1 MVKRNWNIGRRAFL
15 KSAGAVLLLPATAG
29 IAHATSAKEATRQ
42 VVLGSAAPRRL
53 CAVFVGNGVALPPPE
68 HPIHRK
74 WHWFPHE
81 VGPNF
86 ELTAPL
92 EPLRNVRDQF
102 SVVSGLS
109 HRALWPIYAHTTAG
123 YFLTGADPQSPAGN
137 SISMD
142 QVLAE
147 YAGSQTLYPSLTI
160 GTEGGAGD
168 VSRSNTM
175 SYMQSGQAI
184 PAIGGTPRA
193 VFNELFSVDTR
204 DKGAQARGFD
214 RDRSMLDAAV
224 QQVKSLQSRLGPD
237 DKRRLDEYLTSVRN
251 TETRIDRAE
260 AWLDVPKPEVNAGLF
275 QLDADPVSDGP
286 AAFLDAMYQLVHT
299 AFVTDST
306 RIATFQAVGEGAGA
320 IAKDFPKTLGM
331 DRIHHQL
338 THEYD
343 KTEDGWE
350 QWARYDQF
358 QVERLAVFLEMLAN
372 TDDPFADGSLLDNT
386 IVLYGS
392 GTSETHVTKNYP
404 IIVAGGRNM
413 GLVHGI
419 HRRYEGDLPFANLL
433 LTLLQT
439 LGVPAERFADSTG
452 TFDLTTMA

>member
-1 MVKRNWNIGRRAFL
+1 MVKRNRYVSRRAFL
-15 KSAGAVLLLPATAG
+15 KGAGATLLLPATAG
-29 IAHATSAKEATRQ
+29 IAYATSGSKAAQQ
-42 VVLGSAAPRRL
+42 VVQSSGAPRRL
-53 CAVFVGNGVALPPPE
+53 CAVFVCNGVALPPPG
-68 HPIHRK
+68 HPIREK
-74 WHWFPHE
+74 WHWFPHQ
-81 VGPNF
+81 VGADF

-92 EPLRNVRDQF
+92 EPLRNIRDQI

-109 HRALWPIYAHTTAG
+109 HASLWPIYAHTTAG

-142 QVLAE
+142 QVLAQ
-147 YAGSQTLYPSLTI
+147 YSGSQTLYPSLTI

-175 SYMQSGQAI
+175 SYMQSGQPI

-204 DKGAQARGFD
+204 DKSAQARGFD
-214 RDRSMLDAAV
+214 RDRSLLDAAV
-224 QQVKSLQSRLGPD
+224 QQVKSLQSQLGPED
-237 DKRRLDEYLTSVRN
+237 RQRLDEYLTSVRN

-260 AWLDVPKPEVNAGLF
+260 AWLDVPKPEVDAGLF
-275 QLDADPVSDGP
+275 QLDADPVYDGP
-286 AAFLDAMYQLVHT
+286 AAFLDAMYQLIHT

-306 RIATFQAVGEGAGA
+306 RIATFQAVGEGAGT
-320 IAKDFPKTLGM
+320 IAKEFPKSLGM

-350 QWARYDQF
+350 QWARYDRF
-358 QVERLAVFLEMLAN
+358 QVERLAVFLEILAS
-372 TDDPFADGSLLDNT
+372 TDDPFAEGSLLDNT

-419 HRRYEGDLPFANLL
+419 HRRYENDAPFSNLL

-439 LGVPAERFADSTG
+439 LGVPADSFADSTG
-452 TFDLTTMA
+452 TFDLTTIA

>member
-1 MVKRNWNIGRRAFL
+1 MVKRNWRIGRRTFL
-15 KSAGAVLLLPATAG
+15 KSAGATLLLPATAG
-29 IAHATSAKEATRQ
+29 ISFAAGSKEAAREVTRSS
-42 VVLGSAAPRRL
+42 GTPRRL
-53 CAVFVGNGVALPPPE
+53 CAIFVGNGVALPPPE
-68 HPIHRK
+68 NPIHEK

-86 ELTAPL
+86 KLTAPL
-92 EPLRNVRDQF
+92 EPLHNVRDQL

-109 HRALWPIYAHTTAG
+109 HPALWPIYAHTTAG
-123 YFLTGADPQSPAGN
+123 YFLTGANPQSPAGN
-137 SISMD
+137 TISMD
-142 QVLAE
+142 QVMAQ
-147 YAGSQTLYPSLTI
+147 YAGSHTLYPSLTI

-204 DKGAQARGFD
+204 DKSAQVRGFD

-224 QQVKSLQSRLGPD
+224 QQVKTLQSRLGAD

-260 AWLDVPKPEVNAGLF
+260 AWLDVPKPEVDPDLF
-275 QLDADPVSDGP
+275 QLDADPVADGP

-299 AFVTDST
+299 AFLTDST
-306 RIATFQAVGEGAGA
+306 RIVTFQAVGEGAGT
-320 IAKDFPKTLGM
+320 IAKEFPKTLGFNN
-331 DRIHHQL
+331 IHHAL

-343 KTEDGWE
+343 KTEEGWE
-350 QWARYDQF
+350 HWARYDRF
-358 QVERLAVFLEMLAN
+358 QVERLAAFLETLAA
-372 TDDPFADGSLLDNT
+372 TDDPLAEGSLLDNT

-392 GTSETHVTKNYP
+392 GTSETHVTRNYP

-419 HRRYEGDLPFANLL
+419 HRRYDDGVPFSNLL

-439 LGVPAERFADSTG
+439 LDVPVESFADSTG
-452 TFDLTTMA
+452 TLDLTAIA

>member
-1 MVKRNWNIGRRAFL
+1 MAKRNWRIGRRAFIQ
-15 KSAGAVLLLPATAG
+15 SAGATLLLPATAG
-29 IAHATSAKEATRQ
+29 MAYAAGNKELVRQ
-42 VVLGSAAPRRL
+42 VSPNAGSPRRL
-53 CAVFVGNGVALPPPE
+53 CAIFVGNGVAMPPPG
-68 HPIHRK
+68 HPIHEK

-86 ELTAPL
+86 ALTAPL
-92 EPLRNVRDQF
+92 EPLHNVRDQF
-102 SVVSGLS
+102 SVISGLS
-109 HRALWPIYAHTTAG
+109 HPSLWPIYAHTTAG

-142 QVLAE
+142 QVFAE
-147 YAGSQTLYPSLTI
+147 FAGSQTLYPSLTI

-168 VSRSNTM
+168 ISRSNTL
-175 SYMQSGQAI
+175 SYMQSGQPI

-204 DKGAQARGFD
+204 DKAAQARGFD
-214 RDRSMLDAAV
+214 RDRSLLDAAV
-224 QQVKSLQSRLGPD
+224 QQVKSFQTRLGPD
-237 DKRRLDEYLTSVRN
+237 DKRRLDEYLTSIRN

-260 AWLDVPKPEVNAGLF
+260 AWLDVPKPKVDAGLF
-275 QLDADPVSDGP
+275 QLDADPVYDGP
-286 AAFLDAMYQLVHT
+286 AAFLDAMYQLIHT

-306 RIATFQAVGEGAGA
+306 RIATFQAVGEGAGT
-320 IAKDFPKTLGM
+320 IAKEFPKALGM
-331 DRIHHQL
+331 DKIHHQL

-343 KTEDGWE
+343 KSEDGWE
-350 QWARYDQF
+350 QWARYDRF
-358 QVERLAVFLEMLAN
+358 QVERLAVFLEALAE

-413 GLVHGI
+413 GLAHGI
-419 HRRYEGDLPFANLL
+419 HRRYEDGIPFSNLL
-433 LTLLQT
+433 LTLLQS
-439 LGVPAERFADSTG
+439 LGVPAESFADSTG
-452 TFDLTTMA
+452 TFDLATTA

>member
-1 MVKRNWNIGRRAFL
+1 MVKLNSHVGRRAFL
-15 KSAGAVLLLPATAG
+15 KAAGATLMLPATAG
-29 IAHATSAKEATRQ
+29 IAHAAAGKEAARQ
-42 VVLGSAAPRRL
+42 IIRNSGKPQRL
-53 CAVFVGNGVALPPPE
+53 CAIFVGNGVALPPPE
-68 HPIHRK
+68 HPTHEN

-81 VGPNF
+81 VGQNF
-86 ELTAPL
+86 GLTSPL
-92 EPLRNVRDQF
+92 APLRNVRNQF

-109 HRALWPIYAHTTAG
+109 HRTLWPVDAHTTAG
-123 YFLTGADPQSPAGN
+123 YFLTGADPQSPLGN
-137 SISMD
+137 TISMD
-142 QVLAE
+142 QVLAQ

-175 SYMQSGQAI
+175 SFMQNGQPI
-184 PAIGGTPRA
+184 PAIGGTPKA
-193 VFNELFSVDTR
+193 VFDELFSVDRR
-204 DKGAQARGFD
+204 DKEAQARGFD
-214 RDRSMLDAAV
+214 LDRSMLDAAV
-224 QQVKSLQSRLGPD
+224 QQVNSLQSRLGPD
-237 DKRRLDEYLTSVRN
+237 DRRRLDEYLTSVRN
-251 TETRIDRAE
+251 TEVRIDRAE
-260 AWLDVPKPEVNAGLF
+260 AWLDVPKPQVSPDLF
-275 QLDADPVSDGP
+275 QLDADPVYDGP

-320 IAKDFPKTLGM
+320 IAKDFPKALGIES
-331 DRIHHQL
+331 IHHQL

-350 QWARYDQF
+350 NWARYDQF
-358 QVERLAVFLEMLAN
+358 QVERLAVFLEMLAS

-392 GTSETHVTKNYP
+392 GTSETHVTKNFP

-419 HRRYEGDLPFANLL
+419 HRRYENDLPFSNLL

-439 LGVPAERFADSTG
+439 LGVPAESFSDSTG
-452 TFDLTTMA
+452 TVDLTTLA

>member
-1 MVKRNWNIGRRAFL
+1 MVKRNTRVGRRAFI
-15 KSAGAVLLLPATAG
+15 KSATATLLLPATAG
-29 IAHATSAKEATRQ
+29 MSYAAGNKEVSRQIAQSSAP
-42 VVLGSAAPRRL
+42 PRRL
-53 CAVFVGNGVALPPPE
+53 CAIFVGNGVALPPVD
-68 HPIHRK
+68 HPIHEK

-81 VGPNF
+81 VGPDF
-86 ELTAPL
+86 GLTAPL
-92 EPLRNVRDQF
+92 EPLANVRDQF
-102 SVVSGLS
+102 SVISGLS
-109 HRALWPIYAHTTAG
+109 HPTLWPIYAHTTAG

-142 QVLAE
+142 QVFAE
-147 YAGSQTLYPSLTI
+147 FAGSQTLYPSLTI

-168 VSRSNTM
+168 ISRSNTL
-175 SYMQSGQAI
+175 SYMQSGQPI

-193 VFNELFSVDTR
+193 VFNELFSVDKR

-214 RDRSMLDAAV
+214 RDRSLLDAAV
-224 QQVKSLQSRLGPD
+224 QQVKSLQARLGPD

-260 AWLDVPKPEVNAGLF
+260 AWLDVPKPEVDAGQF
-275 QLDADPVSDGP
+275 QLDADPVYDGP

-306 RIATFQAVGEGAGA
+306 RIATFQAVGEGAGT
-320 IAKDFPKTLGM
+320 IAKEFPKALGM
-331 DRIHHQL
+331 DKIHHQL

-350 QWARYDQF
+350 QWARYDRF
-358 QVERLAVFLEMLAN
+358 QVERLAAFLELLAG

-413 GLVHGI
+413 GLAHGI
-419 HRRYEGDLPFANLL
+419 HRRYEDGIPFSNLL
-433 LTLLQT
+433 LTLLQC

-452 TFDLTTMA
+452 TFDLTTLA